1 MERTSQPGWKR
12 ALKCGIS
19 LLVFLFSET
28 RKTLARALGQ
38 TPESQCVVLYY
49 HSVPAW
55 QRLRCAL
62 QLDVVLRRARP
73 IRVYE
78 DIAQASGK
86 NCVVVTFDD
95 GFENF
100 LTQEQILRADHYN
113 VSRWD
118 SVASVTL
125 FATIEE
131 EFGVEVDLQDLARM
145 VSFETI
151 LGYLTSNT
159 TA

>member
-1 MERTSQPGWKR
+1 MDEAQIRLMGCF
-12 ALKCGIS
+12 AA
-19 LLVFLFSET
+19 VF
-28 RKTLARALGQ
+28 
-38 TPESQCVVLYY
+38 
-49 HSVPAW
+49 PA
-55 QRLRCAL
+55 
-62 QLDVVLRRARP
+62 
-73 IRVYE
+73 
-78 DIAQASGK
+78 
-86 NCVVVTFDD
+86 
-95 GFENF
+95 

>member
-1 MERTSQPGWKR
+1 MDEVQVRLIGCF
-12 ALKCGIS
+12 AA
-19 LLVFLFSET
+19 VF
-28 RKTLARALGQ
+28 
-38 TPESQCVVLYY
+38 
-49 HSVPAW
+49 PA
-55 QRLRCAL
+55 
-62 QLDVVLRRARP
+62 
-73 IRVYE
+73 
-78 DIAQASGK
+78 
-86 NCVVVTFDD
+86 
-95 GFENF
+95 

-131 EFGVEVDLQDLARM
+131 EFGVEVDLQDLAGL